1 MDKLLIGDF
10 EGPLDL
16 LLHLVRQSKMD
27 ISEIKIVEITE
38 KYLDFLKEME
48 DMNLDIASSYL
59 IMASEFIT

>member
-38 KYLDFLKEME
+38 KYLDFLKE
-48 DMNLDIASSYL
+48 
-59 IMASEFIT
+59 FF